1 MPEYDVTTGLI
12 YLLPPPPFL
21 CPWLGSYALAGAV
34 PPLSSDCIEGWSVKL
49 SCRFNIDDSILSV
62 SICEQTYL
70 QCNWWWG
77 YASTREIASRDL
89 VSDFFFKRE
98 AALSTTRSDPHKLIV
113 RVIWGLGNELSS
125 AVKIQFLVLCDLT
138 GGSLLP
144 RPWVKTQPL
153 FLFDFLGSHYSLQ
166 ICGCLSCNTR

>member
-1 MPEYDVTTGLI
+1 MTA
-12 YLLPPPPFL
+12 FL
-21 CPWLGSYALAGAV
+21 ALA
-34 PPLSSDCIEGWSVKL
+34 SVNKH
-49 SCRFNIDDSILSV
+49 
-62 SICEQTYL
+62 ICDVI
-70 QCNWWWG
+70 G

-125 AVKIQFLVLCDLT
+125 AVKIQFLLLCDLT

-144 RPWVKTQPL
+144 RP
-153 FLFDFLGSHYSLQ
+153 
-166 ICGCLSCNTR
+166 